1 MARKTS
7 TTKRK
12 YPYYKKSSSIVKR
25 AKGNI
30 AASKKQNDVADFT
43 ITFNHTFPVTSFTDA
58 SGTYSGY
65 AMNIWDL
72 LSKAPNFKA
81 FQSMYDQ
88 VRINGVQ
95 IKLQTATST
104 VNTNNNNTIYNVYT
118 AWDTD
123 GMDKSL
129 IEPVTDNIDIETGA
143 ADIVG
148 YRTKLG
154 SAIATYG
161 SSSKMQLN
169 PFQRWSQNRSLY
181 PSNMQEKTQFVST
194 DSIVDYH
201 KNFNYATK
209 YFEFSDAYKSL
220 GENTEQNK
228 ITGIFDEILNQDNP
242 AILASNQKYP
252 FKPTFYVDAFSSNV
266 NNTTN
271 LIDSYIP
278 VPPDNKL
285 VFSAEIRV
293 PCTFRGLKGIADV

>member
-12 YPYYKKSSSIVKR
+12 YPYYKKGSSIVKR

-43 ITFNHTFPVTSFTDA
+43 ITFNHTFPVTSYT
-58 SGTYSGY
+58 SPTTGKVYSGY

-95 IKLQTATST
+95 IKLQTANST
-104 VNTNNNNTIYNVYT
+104 VNTNNANTIYNVYT

-129 IEPVTDNIDIETGA
+129 ISPVTVPNQDNTEN
-143 ADIVG
+143 IVG
-148 YRTKLG
+148 FRTFLG

-181 PSNMQEKTQFVST
+181 PSSMQEKTQFIST
-194 DSIVDYH
+194 DSIEDYH
-201 KNFNYATK
+201 QSYDNDTK
-209 YFEFSDAYKSL
+209 YFEFSNSYKNMGANLDPNKVDAVF
-220 GENTEQNK
+220 TEIMNK
-228 ITGIFDEILNQDNP
+228 DNP

-252 FKPTFYVDAFSSNV
+252 FKPTFYVDAFSSDVSNV
-266 NNTTN
+266 TKK
-271 LIDSYIP
+271 IDSYIP
-278 VPPDNKL
+278 VNEQNKL